1 MNAAVAGI
9 ASCVRAVAV
18 ACTKQRTEQPRII
31 DALLGAD
38 LQPAGADPFSQV
50 SSPDTGA

>member
-1 MNAAVAGI
+1 MLLLLVLPLA
-9 ASCVRAVAV
+9 CVLWQWHVLNR
-18 ACTKQRTEQPRII
+18 RTEWPCI
-31 DALLGAD
+31 AEVLLGAD

>member
-1 MNAAVAGI
+1 MLLLLVLPLARVLWQWHVLN
-9 ASCVRAVAV
+9 R
-18 ACTKQRTEQPRII
+18 RTEWPRI
-31 DALLGAD
+31 AEVLLGAD